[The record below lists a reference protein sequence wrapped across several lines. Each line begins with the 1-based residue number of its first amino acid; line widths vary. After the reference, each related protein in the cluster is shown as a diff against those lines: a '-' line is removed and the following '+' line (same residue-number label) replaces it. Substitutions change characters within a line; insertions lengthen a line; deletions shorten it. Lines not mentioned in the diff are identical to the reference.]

1 MTPYVGQ
8 LLCITR
14 DMKRNL
20 SDIEAYVSEMDRRN
34 MDDIDNE
41 ELGDNS
47 CVKKENIRVAAIDN
61 FQGEVSNKS

>member
-1 MTPYVGQ
+1 
-8 LLCITR
+8 
-14 DMKRNL
+14 MKRNL